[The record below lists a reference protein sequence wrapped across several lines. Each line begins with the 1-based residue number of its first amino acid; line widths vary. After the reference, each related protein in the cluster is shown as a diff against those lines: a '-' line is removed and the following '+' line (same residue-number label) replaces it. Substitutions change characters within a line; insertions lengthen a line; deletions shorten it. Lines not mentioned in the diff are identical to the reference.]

1 MITTMRGTRRGINM
15 DYMNYK
21 TIQVMKKSERTEILF
36 ATVDGMEKPVVIKR
50 LAEANPEIYREVAE
64 IESPHIPKIYCVEKQ
79 ENVLVVAGLEV
90 LFTAFT
96 RPTFDKEMFIA
107 NEVNGEETYKK
118 YLREIPMERVTV
130 RLCKN

>member
-21 TIQVMKKSERTEILF
+21 TIQVMKKSERAEILF

-79 ENVLVVAGLEV
+79 GNVLVVAEEFIDGCTLNTYLE
-90 LFTAFT
+90 
-96 RPTFDKEMFIA
+96 KEHLTDIQKLELM
-107 NEVNGEETYKK
+107 
-118 YLREIPMERVTV
+118 L
-130 RLCKN
+130 